1 MANPHFHSL
10 ELNSILEDDNPP
22 QPPLSRV
29 RERLPQRSSIK
40 DGIVSLDLNHTVNTW
55 GVSVSVTFMSE

>member
-1 MANPHFHSL
+1 MANPHLHSL

-29 RERLPQRSSIK
+29 RERLPQRMELSVLTSTI
-40 DGIVSLDLNHTVNTW
+40 VNTW

>member
-1 MANPHFHSL
+1 MANPHLHSL

-29 RERLPQRSSIK
+29 RERLPQRMELSVLTSTIF
-40 DGIVSLDLNHTVNTW
+40 NTW